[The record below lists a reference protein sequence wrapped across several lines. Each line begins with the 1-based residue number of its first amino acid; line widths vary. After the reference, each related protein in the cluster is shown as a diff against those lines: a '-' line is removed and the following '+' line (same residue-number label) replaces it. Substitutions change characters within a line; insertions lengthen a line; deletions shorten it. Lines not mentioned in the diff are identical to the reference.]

1 MDLDTRMGDGTTAD
15 VQWVH
20 GSPATREREVM
31 TSEDNGK
38 MQPEESSD
46 DEWHSV
52 MQQMFQDQ
60 TAPTPPGS
68 PTSRLPHG
76 QDLDLPLV
84 LYQPLR
90 NIFIQLQALS
100 QSYSNPAVSVTP
112 SSSSVTSSSVFP
124 SGTITQPGPGG
135 FILVNAQPVY
145 MAGSFTRYPEFSGRG
160 NYDIEQHWYLC
171 EAI

>member
-1 MDLDTRMGDGTTAD
+1 MRDLKRREIERRNQKEAPQKTRTMGLDTRTGDGTTAD

-20 GSPATREREVM
+20 GSPATREREVT

-60 TAPTPPGS
+60 TAPTRPGN
-68 PTSRLPHG
+68 PTSHLPHG
-76 QDLDLPLV
+76 QDPDLPLV

-100 QSYSNPAVSVTP
+100 RSYSSSVASVTP
-112 SSSSVTSSSVFP
+112 SSSSVTSSSIFP
-124 SGTITQPGPGG
+124 SGTVTQPGPGG
-135 FILVNAQPVY
+135 FILVNSP
-145 MAGSFTRYPEFSGRG
+145 
-160 NYDIEQHWYLC
+160 
-171 EAI
+171 